1 MLTADE
7 FDITSFLPLLVPG
20 QNVLAVQCLNFT
32 VNDPDAFIS
41 PELIAT
47 NVVGTGNVYFTLP
60 TPGAANGNAYLGL
73 VGDTKFSVDRGYY
86 SAPIQV
92 AITTATAGA
101 QIYYTTNGSATHGGR
116 RHVVHWADHDQP
128 HDRAAGRRV

>member
-73 VGDTKFSVDRGYY
+73 VGDTKFSVDRGYCGT
-86 SAPIQV
+86 AHPV

-101 QIYYTTNGSATHGGR
+101 HLLHHQRLGPCR
-116 RHVVHWADHDQP
+116 RHVFTADHDQP
-128 HDRAAGRRV
+128 HDRAAGRPV